1 MQFRKW
7 VNKIAKDY
15 TIQGWVMDDERLKN
29 GGSVLT
35 EKYYEKLLE
44 KIREI
49 RLSERRFY
57 QKVTDIY
64 ATALDYDKNAKTTH
78 EFFAK
83 VQNKMHF
90 AVHGQTAVEVI
101 YNRANAKKEY
111 MGAYLLGRCTG
122 WEN

>member
-44 KIREI
+44 RTEHITS
-49 RLSERRFY
+49 LPSESG
-57 QKVTDIY
+57 
-64 ATALDYDKNAKTTH
+64 
-78 EFFAK
+78 E
-83 VQNKMHF
+83 KM
-90 AVHGQTAVEVI
+90 I
-101 YNRANAKKEY
+101 
-111 MGAYLLGRCTG
+111 
-122 WEN
+122 